1 MLPFRFSRKFRFS
14 IVAVFTA
21 VLTVSMIVFDSSG
34 SRFEASLT
42 SRAASFDVGHARRS
56 PNYDIREDNSA
67 AAQAHRASARSAV
80 GKTPAELAEIGN
92 SIDRGAASLTA
103 KAPYAKIEFNSLYH
117 SPAVIGTDTW
127 AASAEFLSGPS
138 GGLRAETLRRFVS
151 QNSELFGIDH
161 RQTETLVSSHEYS
174 NPDGVLSFAGLEQ
187 RVNGIPVF
195 QGEIKAGFTNDGR
208 LIRVINGIVPGVE
221 SGSMSAD
228 FGEPINAV
236 RSAAGHIGHSLRPS
250 DAELDKERSSI
261 SKIVFGRDDWAT
273 TAEKFY
279 FPTEAGVAVPA
290 WRVLFWLP
298 HTAYYVIV
306 DAANGSMLWR
316 KDLAE
321 DQSLTATFNVYGNAT
336 SPLKTADSP
345 TPFSPGCTDPNLCP
359 SPPVVQRSNFT
370 LVGNEAP
377 EQFNDIGWIPD
388 AGLPVRMP
396 PNPNITDGNNVEAGL
411 DRDGTQGVDPTG
423 HAVGDP
429 FRVFSYVYIPAPG
442 DPPPGEPPSGAAYR
456 NGVITHGFYAVN
468 RWHDE
473 LYKLGFTEQAGNFQH
488 FNFGRGGSEGDRVS
502 LEIQDSS
509 GSNSANHAVPAD
521 GGRSR
526 LQSFLWTLS
535 TPNRDGTLDSTVLLH
550 EMTHGLSNRLHGNT
564 SGLSSNM
571 ARGMGEGWSDF
582 YPLALLSLP
591 TDAPCG
597 TYAIGSYITFGIVP
611 GTANYY
617 YGLRRYPVA
626 KISCLGPGALPHN
639 PLTFRNLNVNS
650 CTNLPG
656 SFPPGPLGSGT
667 CDQVHNAGEIWA
679 VTLWEARGVLIE
691 IHGAVEGNRRML
703 QYTTDGMKL
712 SPLNPTFLQARDAI
726 IAAAQ
731 ASGGTVDA
739 NAVREGFRRR
749 GLGFSASIQAITP
762 AAVTEAFDLAPS
774 QIRSPFDFDGDGSTD
789 ISVYRPSEGNWY
801 LQRSTQGFAAV
812 NWGIATDK
820 VVPADYDGD
829 FKTDIAVFRKGE
841 NSTWY
846 ILNSGTN
853 TVRILQWGANNL
865 EQAIL
870 FDTVTPAD
878 YDGDGKADPAVW
890 RLTDDLGE
898 PARFLILQS
907 SNGQARVRQWGL
919 LSDVPVPADYDGDQK
934 ADLAIFR
941 AASGQWWIEKS
952 TNSSLS
958 VLQFGTSGDKAV
970 PGDYTGDVKADIA
983 VWRPTSGEWFVLRSE
998 NNSYFAFPF
1007 GISSDLPVPGDYDG
1021 DGKYDAAVF
1030 RLSNSVWY
1038 ANRSTAGIRIQQF
1051 GLNGDMPLPNAY
1063 IR

>member
-1 MLPFRFSRKFRFS
+1 M
-14 IVAVFTA
+14 VA
-21 VLTVSMIVFDSSG
+21 FDPSELG
-34 SRFEASLT
+34 LEASQT
-42 SRAASFDVGHARRS
+42 VRAGSFEIDRTHRS
-56 PNYDIREDNSA
+56 PNYDIRDDLSYSA
-67 AAQAHRASARSAV
+67 QTYRSSARTAI
-80 GKTPAELAEIGN
+80 GKTPADFYAIRTAIE
-92 SIDRGAASLTA
+92 RGAARLSTSVRNT
-103 KAPYAKIEFNSLYH
+103 KIEFSRLYH
-117 SPAVIGTDTW
+117 SPEVISFDAW
-127 AASAEFLSGPS
+127 AASSDSLSAPS
-138 GGLRAETLRRFVS
+138 DGLRTETLRRFIS
-151 QNSELFGIDH
+151 QHNDLFGIDLN
-161 RQTETLVSSHEYS
+161 QTKALVSGHEYS
-174 NPDGVLSFAGLEQ
+174 NPDGALSFASLEQ
-187 RVNGIPVF
+187 EINGIPVF
-195 QGEIKAGFTNDGR
+195 QGEVKAGFTNDGR
-208 LIRVINGIVPGVE
+208 LIRVINGIVPGLK
-221 SGSMSAD
+221 SGSISAD
-228 FGEPINAV
+228 FGQPIDAV
-236 RSAAGHIGHSLRPS
+236 RSAAGHIGHSLRPH
-250 DAELDKERSSI
+250 DTDQDEKRSSSRKAI
-261 SKIVFGRDDWAT
+261 FGSGDWAT
-273 TAEKFY
+273 TAEQFY
-279 FPTEAGVAVPA
+279 FPMESGVAVPA

-298 HTAYYVIV
+298 ETAYYVIV
-306 DAANGSMLWR
+306 DAANGTMIWR
-316 KDLAE
+316 KDLSE

-336 SPLKTADSP
+336 SPLRTADSP

-377 EQFNDIGWIPD
+377 NQFNDIGWIPD
-388 AGLPVRMP
+388 TGLPVRMP

-429 FRVFSYVYIPAPG
+429 FRVFSYVYNPAPG
-442 DPPPGEPPSGAAYR
+442 DPPPGDPPSGAAYR
-456 NGVITHGFYAVN
+456 NGVITHGFYAIN

-473 LYKLGFTEQAGNFQH
+473 LYKLGFNEQAGNFQH
-488 FNFGRGGSEGDRVS
+488 FNFGRGGSESDRVS

-535 TPNRDGTLDSTVLLH
+535 TPNRDGTLDGTVLLH

-564 SGLSSNM
+564 TGLSSNM

-582 YPLALLSLP
+582 YSLALLSEP

-597 TYAIGSYITFGIVP
+597 TYAIGSYISFGIVP

-617 YGLRRYPVA
+617 YGIRRYPVA
-626 KISCLGPGALPHN
+626 KISCLGAGALPHN

-650 CTNLPG
+650 CTNLPS
-656 SFPPGPLGSGT
+656 SFPAGPLGSGA

-679 VTLWEARGVLIE
+679 VTLWEARGVLID
-691 IHGAVEGNRRML
+691 IHGAAEGNRRML

-712 SPLNPTFLQARDAI
+712 SPLNPTFLQSRDAI

-731 ASGGTVDA
+731 ASGGMVDA

-749 GLGFSASIQAITP
+749 GLGFSASIQAISP
-762 AAVTEAFDLAPS
+762 AAVTEAFDLSPS
-774 QIRSPFDFDGDGSTD
+774 QVRSPFDFDGDGRTD

-801 LQRSTQGFAAV
+801 LQRSTQGIATV
-812 NWGIATDK
+812 NWGIATDRI
-820 VVPADYDGD
+820 VPADYDGD
-829 FKTDIAVFRKGE
+829 LKTDIAVFRKGE

-853 TVRILQWGANNL
+853 TVTILQWGASNL

-870 FDTVTPAD
+870 FDTVVPAD
-878 YDGDGKADPAVW
+878 YDGDGRADPAIW

-952 TNSSLS
+952 SNSSVS
-958 VLQFGTSGDKAV
+958 VLQFGSSSDLAV
-970 PGDYTGDVKADIA
+970 PGDFTGDAKADIA
-983 VWRPTSGEWFVLRSE
+983 IWRPSSGEWFVLRSE

-1030 RLSNSVWY
+1030 RPSNSVWY
-1038 ANRSTAGIRIQQF
+1038 QNRSAAGLRIQQF
-1051 GLNGDMPLPNAY
+1051 GLNGDQPTPNAF